1 MTLCGLNGRLARRWL
16 KCTLAVSLLS
26 SRARVVIG
34 VVEHHFFGRRS
45 HNPFSP
51 SGLASFG
58 EPSLRMIWRDPPL
71 LGVTVHVRAF
81 GHVGRF
87 GRREHNASVE
97 TTGQLCVHRTL
108 LQTFRSALHCSR
120 SRTFNIKTA
129 GTWLGEHCQLCSLC
143 RLEREWTHRKIRS
156 LEGVCRR
163 KMVFGI

>member
-71 LGVTVHVRAF
+71 LGVTITSGWLRETRIWGPIKKKFFVKHFRTAINLRDFIQPAIAVA
-81 GHVGRF
+81 GHIPGP
-87 GRREHNASVE
+87 GS
-97 TTGQLCVHRTL
+97 
-108 LQTFRSALHCSR
+108 QTHADVMIVIFIL
-120 SRTFNIKTA
+120 
-129 GTWLGEHCQLCSLC
+129 
-143 RLEREWTHRKIRS
+143 
-156 LEGVCRR
+156 
-163 KMVFGI
+163 